1 MALKK
6 FLALAVIIFLICVSC
21 YSGNHFVLQAQKNY
35 NDFIKGYKSIITS
48 GTNYLSVDDSFYVEL
63 KTGAVPY
70 LWDYTLSGDSVKYI
84 DEASFNLSRPGL
96 VGAPV
101 QYIWR
106 FKCAGKG
113 SAVITYS
120 YRSIVRKDEIVKTNT
135 YTLIIN

>member
-21 YSGNHFVLQAQKNY
+21 YSGNHFVSQAQKNY
-35 NDFIKGYKSIITS
+35 NDFIKGYKSIITG

-84 DEASFNLSRPGL
+84 DGSLLQFKQTRPGR
-96 VGAPV
+96 GARPV
-101 QYIWR
+101 YME
-106 FKCAGKG
+106 
-113 SAVITYS
+113 V
-120 YRSIVRKDEIVKTNT
+120 
-135 YTLIIN
+135 